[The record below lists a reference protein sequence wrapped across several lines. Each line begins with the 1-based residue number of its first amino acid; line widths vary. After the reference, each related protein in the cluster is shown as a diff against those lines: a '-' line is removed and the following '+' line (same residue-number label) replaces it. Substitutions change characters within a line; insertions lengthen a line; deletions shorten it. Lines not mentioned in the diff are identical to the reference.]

1 MIFDEFEM
9 EKSVKLA
16 ADALDVM
23 YPRWTEAINLDRLYM
38 EDSSYCVLGQLATS
52 LGQEEI
58 YYEDLFSQVAEAV
71 DDNPEVLVA
80 FDLDAT
86 DEGYEAA
93 YRHGGWITLREV
105 WKKAI
110 RERR

>member
-16 ADALDVM
+16 ADVLDVM
-23 YPRWTEAINLDRLYM
+23 YPRWTEAIQLDHLYM
-38 EDSSYCVLGQLATS
+38 EDSSQCVLGQIANT
-52 LGQEEI
+52 LGDEY
-58 YYEDLFSQVAEAV
+58 YYEDLFAQVAEHV
-71 DDNPEVLVA
+71 EDDPEVMVA
-80 FDLDAT
+80 FDLDMS
-86 DEGYEAA
+86 DESYEAA
-93 YRHGGWITLREV
+93 YRYGGWITLREV